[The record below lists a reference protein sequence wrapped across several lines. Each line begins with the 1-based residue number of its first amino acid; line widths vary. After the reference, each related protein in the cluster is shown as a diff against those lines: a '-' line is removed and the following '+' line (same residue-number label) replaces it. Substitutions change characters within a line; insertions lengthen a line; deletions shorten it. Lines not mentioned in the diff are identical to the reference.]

1 MMIPPLPCRSHSLPP
16 LSHASDLTWWM
27 LFWLF
32 TVLLLL
38 EAGMACSR
46 PLRKKGRIWAYSVMS
61 SWGCNFP
68 WADPR
73 VCSSPTALSSWRIM

>member
-1 MMIPPLPCRSHSLPP
+1 
-16 LSHASDLTWWM
+16 M
-27 LFWLF
+27 LYWLL

-38 EAGMACSR
+38 EAGVACSR
-46 PLRKKGRIWAYSVMS
+46 PLRKKGGIWAYSVIR